1 MNHAEAA
8 ALLGVPLDASVEEIR
23 RAWRTWA
30 RLAHPDAGGQPSH
43 FNRLRIARDLL
54 LTDPMVVP
62 GKPVTHTRGSATG
75 EAPTARLPWSVVLR
89 TPSGREVVAW
99 SALLV
104 VTVLLGALP
113 AVLGV
118 TSDPLALAICASPAA
133 IAAAGC
139 ASIIVSRLL
148 TRQADVGH
156 RIMAL
161 TFTWLPIVT
170 GQIILAQLAGVS
182 LVPVLPVLALPFVAA
197 IAAVNPG
204 AGLWVRSSR

>member
-1 MNHAEAA
+1 MSREEAA
-8 ALLGVPLDASVEEIR
+8 ALLGVPLDASDEEIR

-30 RLAHPDAGGQPSH
+30 RLAHPDAGGQAHH
-43 FNRLRIARDLL
+43 FDRLRTARDVLL
-54 LTDPMVVP
+54 GQSREVDT
-62 GKPVTHTRGSATG
+62 VT
-75 EAPTARLPWSVVLR
+75 APPRPPWSAVLR
-89 TPSGREVVAW
+89 APSGREVVVW

-113 AVLGV
+113 AALGV
-118 TSDPLALAICASPAA
+118 ATDPLALAICASPAA

-161 TFTWLPIVT
+161 TATWIPIVI
-170 GQIILAQLAGVS
+170 GQIILAQFAGVS